1 MKIFQKGFNFSQDGP
16 GNRLVY
22 HTAGCNMSC
31 LWCANP
37 EGMTAKNDHK
47 SYTPDEIVAEAE
59 SCRMMFFEGGG
70 VTFTGGEATLNAD
83 ELIEVLKKLK
93 ERGIHTAIE
102 TNGTS
107 ERLPEILEYTDYLMM
122 DFKHYD
128 GELLKKYTGLD
139 GSIIKENYKKIAE
152 SGRQCHIRIPLIN
165 EFNGAYAEGFAE
177 FLSSVDTSN
186 IVFEFLR
193 YHEYGKDKWQT
204 EYKIKDGYVTDETVK
219 KFTDEFNKQ
228 GLTCVR
234 T

>member
-1 MKIFQKGFNFSQDGP
+1 
-16 GNRLVY
+16 
-22 HTAGCNMSC
+22 
-31 LWCANP
+31 
-37 EGMTAKNDHK
+37 
-47 SYTPDEIVAEAE
+47 
-59 SCRMMFFEGGG
+59 
-70 VTFTGGEATLNAD
+70 
-83 ELIEVLKKLK
+83 
-93 ERGIHTAIE
+93 
-102 TNGTS
+102 
-107 ERLPEILEYTDYLMM
+107 MM
-122 DFKHYD
+122 DFKLYD